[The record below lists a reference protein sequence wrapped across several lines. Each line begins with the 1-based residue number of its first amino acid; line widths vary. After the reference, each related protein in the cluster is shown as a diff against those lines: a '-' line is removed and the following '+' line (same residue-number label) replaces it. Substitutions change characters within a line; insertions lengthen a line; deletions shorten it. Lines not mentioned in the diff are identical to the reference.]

1 MRNTILKLTHNTA
14 WYTFVNVA
22 KLLTY
27 IASVALVMEVAER
40 VNSEHGVT
48 IVIAAVAIA
57 IGYAFYGCYV
67 FGKLRRERE
76 IAEEQRMMERLS
88 N

>member
-22 KLLTY
+22 KLLAW
-27 IASVALVMEVAER
+27 IASVFFVMEVANR
-40 VNSEHGVT
+40 ANSEHGIT
-48 IVIAAVAIA
+48 IVMVAFVT
-57 IGYAFYGCYV
+57 GYAFYGCYV

-76 IAEEQRMMERLS
+76 VAEEQRMMERLS

>member
-22 KLLTY
+22 KLSAY
-27 IASVALVMEVAER
+27 IASVAIVMEVAER

-48 IVIAAVAIA
+48 VVVAAVA
-57 IGYAFYGCYV
+57 IGYAFYGCYA
-67 FGKLRRERE
+67 FAKMRRERE
-76 IAEEQRMMERLS
+76 VAEEQRMMERLS

>member
-27 IASVALVMEVAER
+27 IASVFIIVEIASR
-40 VNSEHGVT
+40 VHKDG
-48 IVIAAVAIA
+48 VAIA
-57 IGYAFYGCYV
+57 AIGFVVGYAFYGCYV

-76 IAEEQRMMERLS
+76 LAEEQRMMERLS